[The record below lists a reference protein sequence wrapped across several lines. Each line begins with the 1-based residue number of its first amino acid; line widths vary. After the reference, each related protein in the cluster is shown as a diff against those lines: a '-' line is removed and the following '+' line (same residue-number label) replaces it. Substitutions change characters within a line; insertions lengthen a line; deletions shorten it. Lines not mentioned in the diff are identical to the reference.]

1 MTGDLTPS
9 QRAAAVDAFLQR
21 NREAMAAEN
30 RGRLII
36 ALDATMSRQPTWDI
50 AIELQAE
57 MFAEAA
63 KVGGLQVQLVFFR
76 GNQCRFSD
84 WSAKAHALADQM
96 RRISCVAGE
105 TQIARVLAHIRNEH
119 RRKPISAAIFIG
131 DAVEEEPEALYDAAA
146 GLPPLFLFQE
156 GSDPAVEVV
165 FRRLKELTKGAHAKF
180 DSGAAR
186 ELADL
191 LRAVAAFAAG
201 GVKALTDIRTEG
213 ARRLLTQL
221 K

>member
-1 MTGDLTPS
+1 MSQNLPPQLSRQVDKFLAQMT
-9 QRAAAVDAFLQR
+9 AC
-21 NREAMAAEN
+21 
-30 RGRLII
+30 GRLIF
-36 ALDATMSRQPTWDI
+36 ALDATASRQPTWD
-50 AIELQAE
+50 AAVELQAE

-76 GNQCRFSD
+76 GNKCLTSD
-84 WSAKAHALADQM
+84 WSDTAHALADKM
-96 RRISCVAGE
+96 RRISCVAGA
-105 TQIARVLAHIRNEH
+105 TQIGRVRREH
-119 RRKPISAAIFIG
+119 MRRPVGAAVFVG
-131 DAVEEEPEALYDAAA
+131 DCCEESPGGLYDLAT
-146 GLPPLFLFQE
+146 GLGAPLFVFQE
-156 GSDPAVEVV
+156 GVDPTASIV
-165 FRRLKELTKGAHAKF
+165 FPELARRTKGAFAKF

-213 ARRLLTQL
+213 ARKLLTQL